1 VLLSCGDHNGMPIQM
16 NDVRYSYTG
25 IVIIERGSMKTY
37 ATSVTLLILTGIYG
51 VGVCGVVVYRTIL

>member
-1 VLLSCGDHNGMPIQM
+1 MPIQM